1 MQSEEEDALRTYHA
15 IERLAY
21 LIDEPAQRQR
31 FAKDPYG
38 AAQRAGISLD
48 DVPQD
53 LVDTLAAL
61 TPEEWAVL
69 DKVKAPLT
77 QAGALKYGAQFL

>member
-38 AAQRAGISLD
+38 AAETAGLSLD
-48 DVPQD
+48 DVPRE
-53 LVDTLAAL
+53 LVDTLAGL